1 MIGLLGWW
9 QGFFRPR
16 RWNSQPCLEW
26 LTQIQLANPFP
37 RAHLPTS
44 PAALLKANGSANGT
58 AKVMEG
64 MVLVDG
70 KENVGFRVVSEGAEV
85 GRDGEEEG
93 TGEGGLIQGL

>member
-1 MIGLLGWW
+1 
-9 QGFFRPR
+9 
-16 RWNSQPCLEW
+16 
-26 LTQIQLANPFP
+26 
-37 RAHLPTS
+37 
-44 PAALLKANGSANGT
+44 
-58 AKVMEG
+58 